1 MGDYDD
7 DERLAFED
15 QLYQDDGSGSA
26 SDASGDDEHELAQIN
41 YNHSFTLDAAVK
53 SEEEEEEEEEEE
65 QGEPGNL
72 LTDDVTAFSL
82 KRGEDEERSSED
94 MEISENDM
102 PVVISS
108 SDDDSEESEPS
119 VEETLKSP
127 DTLRVVQMRTAAPT
141 EPGIELKELFKDSPD
156 TRRKPEVRYFGAT
169 EWCRGCRQMGHHIS
183 SCPEKETLCYLCKAD
198 HNPAWCP
205 LNSLCFN
212 CMHRGHLSNLCPNR
226 KNIAPC
232 LHCANIPGAQP
243 HHSMATWDESN
254 AGTFGG
260 STNSAAGR
268 FRANHIFIVTC
279 AEKRVIME
287 TTVAIGR
294 GTLVRPAHRLLMQA
308 RFTSQHL
315 TRLPQNRRT
324 VPPIQ
329 HLPQTRLG
337 RNRLTAGSPRLHHR
351 PVVTGR
357 GLDLVIAAAGSA
369 LPTGGDLTDGAQNAR
384 RRPIDIRERAR
395 CPGLMAAAIQTRTYR
410 SALDTQTGGDPAAT
424 GRISRTDGRMIVT
437 SEFHEGM
444 TVRGPQ
450 TSLATGS
457 HLQTRQV
464 EALVVLSHRI
474 RDLMGED
481 LRGVN
486 NGHG

>member
-15 QLYQDDGSGSA
+15 QLYQDDGDGSA

-53 SEEEEEEEEEEE
+53 SDEEEEEEEEEE

-243 HHSMATWDESN
+243 HHSMQCRHLWRQYKFSSREIS
-254 AGTFGG
+254 GQPY
-260 STNSAAGR
+260 
-268 FRANHIFIVTC
+268 IYC
-279 AEKRVIME
+279 YMVILE

-294 GTLVRPAHRLLMQA
+294 GTLVLPAHRLLMQA
-308 RFTSQHL
+308 HFTSQHL
-315 TRLPQNRRT
+315 TRLPQNPRT
-324 VPPIQ
+324 VPSIQ
-329 HLPQTRLG
+329 HLRQTRLE
-337 RNRLTAGSPRLHHR
+337 RNRRTADSPRLHHR

-369 LPTGGDLTDGAQNAR
+369 LPTGEDLTDGAQNAHC
-384 RRPIDIRERAR
+384 RPIDIRELAR

-410 SALDTQTGGDPAAT
+410 STLDTQTGGDPAAT
-424 GRISRTDGRMIVT
+424 GHISRTDGRMIVK

-444 TVRGPQ
+444 TVRGPE
-450 TSLATGS
+450 TSLATGI
-457 HLQTRQV
+457 HLQTRQM
-464 EALVVLSHRI
+464 EAVVVLSHRI

-481 LRGVN
+481 LRGAN
-486 NGHG
+486 NGHRSEA